1 MTRSPARHLAIDTT
15 RRARPAPPAPIPLIP
30 GRGVFPEEEQPPR
43 TLRRRPAV
51 RSVGLDLRNHGLMMR
66 ILEPVQI
73 VRLCQR
79 QGSF

>member
-1 MTRSPARHLAIDTT
+1 MTRSRARHLAIDTT

-51 RSVGLDLRNHGLMMR
+51 RSVGLDLRNHNAHGTWDQADVIRTMA
-66 ILEPVQI
+66 
-73 VRLCQR
+73 
-79 QGSF
+79 